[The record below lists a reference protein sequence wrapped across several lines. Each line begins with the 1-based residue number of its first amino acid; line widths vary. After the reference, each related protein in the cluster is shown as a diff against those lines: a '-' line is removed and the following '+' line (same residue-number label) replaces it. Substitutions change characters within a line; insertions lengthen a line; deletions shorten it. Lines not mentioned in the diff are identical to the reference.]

1 MADKGISIQLLGK
14 KFDISCGPGEE
25 AQLTSAATLLEER
38 LEEMQRKT
46 SIHQIE
52 RLALLVALNLSN
64 DLLLEKQKNI
74 EYSESMDS
82 RIRLLQATIEQAL
95 IEKSARLDN
104 EA

>member
-1 MADKGISIQLLGK
+1 MSDKGISIQLLGK
-14 KFDISCGPGEE
+14 KFEISCAAGEE
-25 AQLTSAATLLEER
+25 AQLKSAATLLEER
-38 LEEMQRKT
+38 LEEMQHKT
-46 SIHQIE
+46 KIHQIE

-64 DLLLEKQKNI
+64 ELLLEKQKNI